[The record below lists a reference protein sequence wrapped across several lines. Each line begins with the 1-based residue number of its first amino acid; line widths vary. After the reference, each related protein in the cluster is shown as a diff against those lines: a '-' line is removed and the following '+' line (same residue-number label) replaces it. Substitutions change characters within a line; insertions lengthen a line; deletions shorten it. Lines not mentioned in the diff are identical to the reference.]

1 MSASKQVG
9 INQVAQYICLFKK
22 KKWHSMVEN
31 SGELAASELSLRI
44 WFATTEN
51 CAKWKKKRQMRH
63 RYNAESL
70 RDPGYGQK
78 YWAVVKRAWSLQRI
92 VWWLWEDWYQPGSLW
107 SDDKK
112 KSIRIGGRNK
122 SKNKGKRMVWL
133 RWQENVEIGIEQDC
147 SLWNQNWNLDKKY
160 FEVKG
165 KTMRPTM

>member
-78 YWAVVKRAWSLQRI
+78 YWAVVKRAWSLQKI

-112 KSIRIGGRNK
+112 KSIRIGFPFDFK
-122 SKNKGKRMVWL
+122 VFLIQISILIPKATVL
-133 RWQENVEIGIEQDC
+133 
-147 SLWNQNWNLDKKY
+147 LYTNLNI
-160 FEVKG
+160 FL
-165 KTMRPTM
+165 PS